1 VNFSRYAIYYIPDLP
16 LFQIGSDWL
25 GWNSQSGQETLLSAD
40 DRRITDRPR
49 KYGFH
54 ATVKPPFLLASHST
68 QGELQDAFHAF
79 CATSSPATGGTLKIA
94 RLSRFLAM
102 TQDVQS
108 NEVTELAASTV
119 SHFDKFRAPLSDK
132 DIEKRRQRR
141 LTPQQDELLLRWG
154 YPYVMQEFKFHM
166 TLTGPLAANEIGA
179 IEQRT
184 NTLFQEFIGQSSN
197 ISSLALLGEDND
209 SGRFHV
215 IERLSLGM

>member
-1 VNFSRYAIYYIPDLP
+1 MNFSRYAIYYIPDLH

-25 GWNSQSGQETLLSAD
+25 GWNSISGQETTLSFD
-40 DRRITDRPR
+40 HRRITDRPR

-54 ATVKPPFLLASHST
+54 GTVKPPFSLASHST

-79 CATSSPATGGTLKIA
+79 CASISPATGGALKIS
-94 RLSRFLAM
+94 RLGRFLAM

-108 NEVTELAASTV
+108 NEVTKLAASTV
-119 SHFDKFRAPLSDK
+119 SYFDKFRAPLSDT
-132 DIEKRRQRR
+132 DIEKRRRNR
-141 LTPQQDELLLRWG
+141 LTPQQDALMLRWG

-166 TLTGPLAANEIGA
+166 TLTGPLAHDKIDEIERRANSMFHDFLD
-179 IEQRT
+179 QP
-184 NTLFQEFIGQSSN
+184 LN
-197 ISSLALLGEDND
+197 INSLALLGEEED

>member
-1 VNFSRYAIYYIPDLP
+1 MNFSRYAIYYIPDQP

-25 GWNSQSGQETLLSAD
+25 GWNSITGQETTLSAD
-40 DRRITDRPR
+40 HRRITDRPR

-54 ATVKPPFLLASHST
+54 ATVKPPFSLASNST
-68 QGELQDAFHAF
+68 QGDLQDAFQTF
-79 CATSSPATGGTLKIA
+79 CATVSPATGGTLKIS
-94 RLSRFLAM
+94 RLGRFLAM

-119 SHFDKFRAPLSDK
+119 SHFDKFRAPLSDN

-141 LTPQQDELLLRWG
+141 LTPQQDALMLRWG

-166 TLTGPLAANEIGA
+166 TLTDPLAHDTIDDIERRANSMFHDF
-179 IEQRT
+179 
-184 NTLFQEFIGQSSN
+184 LDQSLN
-197 ISSLALLGEDND
+197 ISSLALLGEQEG

>member
-1 VNFSRYAIYYIPDLP
+1 MNFSRYAIYYIPDLP

-25 GWNSQSGQETLLSAD
+25 GWNSITGQDTLLSAD
-40 DRRITDRPR
+40 HHRITDRPR

-54 ATVKPPFLLASHST
+54 ATVKPPFSLASNST
-68 QGELQDAFHAF
+68 LGELQNAFHAF
-79 CATSSPATGGTLKIA
+79 CATVSPATGGTLKIS
-94 RLSRFLAM
+94 RLGRFLAM

-119 SHFDKFRAPLSDK
+119 SNFDKFRAPQSDQ

-141 LTPQQDELLLRWG
+141 LTPEQDALMLRWG

-166 TLTGPLAANEIGA
+166 TLTGPLQNDEIDTIKHDANT
-179 IEQRT
+179 R
-184 NTLFQEFIGQSSN
+184 FQEFLGQPLK
-197 ISSLALLGEDND
+197 IASLALLGEDSD

-215 IERLSLGM
+215 INKLSLQM

>member
-25 GWNSQSGQETLLSAD
+25 GWNSITGQETTLSAD
-40 DRRITDRPR
+40 HRRITDRPR

-54 ATVKPPFLLASHST
+54 ATVKPPFSLASNST
-68 QGELQDAFHAF
+68 QGDLQDAFQTF
-79 CATSSPATGGTLKIA
+79 CATVSPATGGTLKIS
-94 RLSRFLAM
+94 RLGRFLAM

-108 NEVTELAASTV
+108 NEMTELAASTV
-119 SHFDKFRAPLSDK
+119 SHFDKFRAPLSDN

-141 LTPQQDELLLRWG
+141 LTPQQHALMLRWG

-166 TLTGPLAANEIGA
+166 TLTGPLAPNEIDA
-179 IEQRT
+179 IEHDA
-184 NTLFQEFIGQSSN
+184 NTRFQEFIGQPLK
-197 ISSLALLGEDND
+197 IASLALLGEDSD

-215 IERLSLGM
+215 VDKLSLGM

>member
-1 VNFSRYAIYYIPDLP
+1 MNFSRYAIYYIPDLP

-25 GWNSQSGQETLLSAD
+25 GWNSITGQETLLSAD
-40 DRRITDRPR
+40 HHRITDRPR

-54 ATVKPPFLLASHST
+54 ATVKPPFALASHST
-68 QGELQDAFHAF
+68 QGDLQDAFQTF
-79 CATSSPATGGTLKIA
+79 CATVSPATGGTLKIN
-94 RLSRFLAM
+94 RLGRFLAM

-108 NEVTELAASTV
+108 NAVTELAASTV
-119 SHFDKFRAPLSDK
+119 SHFDKFRALLSDK

-154 YPYVMQEFKFHM
+154 YPYVMQEFEFHM
-166 TLTGPLAANEIGA
+166 TLTGPLAANEIDA
-179 IEQRT
+179 IEQRA
-184 NTLFQEFIGQSSN
+184 NTRFQEFIGQPSD
-197 ISSLALLGEDND
+197 IASLALLGEDRD

>member
-1 VNFSRYAIYYIPDLP
+1 MNFSRYAIYYIPDLP

-25 GWNSQSGQETLLSAD
+25 GWNSITGQETLLSAD
-40 DRRITDRPR
+40 HRRITDRPR

-54 ATVKPPFLLASHST
+54 ATMKSPFALASHST
-68 QGELQDAFHAF
+68 QGDLQDAFQAF
-79 CATSSPATGGTLKIA
+79 CATVPPATGGTLKIS
-94 RLSRFLAM
+94 RLGRFLAM

-119 SHFDKFRAPLSDK
+119 SHFDKFRAPQSDQ

-141 LTPQQDELLLRWG
+141 LTPEQDALMLRWG

-166 TLTGPLAANEIGA
+166 TLTGPLQNDEIDTIKHDANT
-179 IEQRT
+179 R
-184 NTLFQEFIGQSSN
+184 FQEFLGQPLK
-197 ISSLALLGEDND
+197 IASLALLGEDSD

-215 IERLSLGM
+215 INKLSLQM

>member
-1 VNFSRYAIYYIPDLP
+1 MNFSRYAIYYIPDLP

-94 RLSRFLAM
+94 RIGRFLAM

-166 TLTGPLAANEIGA
+166 TLTGWLAANEIEA
-179 IEQRT
+179 IEQRA
-184 NTLFQEFIGQSSN
+184 NTRFQEFIGQPLS
-197 ISSLALLGEDND
+197 IASLALLGEDRD
-209 SGRFHV
+209 SGHFHV
-215 IERLSLGM
+215 VDKLSLGM

>member
-94 RLSRFLAM
+94 RIGRFLAM

-166 TLTGPLAANEIGA
+166 TLTGWLAANEIDA
-179 IEQRT
+179 IEQRA
-184 NTLFQEFIGQSSN
+184 NTRFQEFIGQPLS
-197 ISSLALLGEDND
+197 IASLALLGEDRD
-209 SGRFHV
+209 SGHFHV
-215 IERLSLGM
+215 VDKLSLGM

>member
-1 VNFSRYAIYYIPDLP
+1 MNFSRYAIYYIPDLH

-25 GWNSQSGQETLLSAD
+25 GWNSISGQETTLSFD
-40 DRRITDRPR
+40 HRRITDRPR

-54 ATVKPPFLLASHST
+54 GTVKPPFSLASHST

-79 CATSSPATGGTLKIA
+79 CATISPATGGALKIS
-94 RLSRFLAM
+94 RLGRFLAM

-108 NEVTELAASTV
+108 NEVTKLAASTV
-119 SHFDKFRAPLSDK
+119 SYFDKFRAPLSDT
-132 DIEKRRQRR
+132 DIEKRRRNR
-141 LTPQQDELLLRWG
+141 LTPQQDALMLRWG

-166 TLTGPLAANEIGA
+166 TLTCPLAPNEIDA
-179 IEQRT
+179 VEQSA
-184 NTLFQEFIGQSSN
+184 NTRFREFIGQSLN
-197 ISSLALLGEDND
+197 MASLALLGEDIY

>member
-1 VNFSRYAIYYIPDLP
+1 
-16 LFQIGSDWL
+16 
-25 GWNSQSGQETLLSAD
+25 
-40 DRRITDRPR
+40 
-49 KYGFH
+49 
-54 ATVKPPFLLASHST
+54 
-68 QGELQDAFHAF
+68 
-79 CATSSPATGGTLKIA
+79 
-94 RLSRFLAM
+94 M

-119 SHFDKFRAPLSDK
+119 SYFDKFRAPLSDK

-141 LTPQQDELLLRWG
+141 LTPQQDALMLRWG

-166 TLTGPLAANEIGA
+166 TLTGPLALTKLMRSNDVQTHGF
-179 IEQRT
+179 R
-184 NTLFQEFIGQSSN
+184 NSLVNHSN

>member
-1 VNFSRYAIYYIPDLP
+1 MNFSRYAIYYIPDLP

-25 GWNSQSGQETLLSAD
+25 GWNSLTGQETALSANHH
-40 DRRITDRPR
+40 RITDRPR

-54 ATVKPPFLLASHST
+54 ATVKPPFSLASNST
-68 QGELQDAFHAF
+68 QGELQGAFQAF
-79 CATSSPATGGTLKIA
+79 CATVSPATGATLKIS
-94 RLSRFLAM
+94 RLGRFLAM

-132 DIEKRRQRR
+132 DIAKRRERR
-141 LTPQQDELLLRWG
+141 LTPEQDALMLRWG

-166 TLTGPLAANEIGA
+166 TLTGPLQNDEIDA
-179 IEQRT
+179 IEHDA
-184 NTLFQEFIGQSSN
+184 NTRFREFLGQPLK
-197 ISSLALLGEDND
+197 IASLALLGEDSD

-215 IERLSLGM
+215 VDKLSLGM